1 MSVPRESH
9 TATLLQDGKVLVA
22 GGDNGSSTR
31 YDSAEIFD
39 PSTNAFTPIG
49 NMVSARSGH
58 TATLLADGKVLLA
71 DGYAG
76 VNATATA
83 EIFDPGSGTFTA
95 TGSTSIPRPWDTAT
109 LLKDGKVLLAGGKIV
124 SPPSSTSS
132 TATAEIYDPATGTF
146 APTGSMNVARS
157 EHTATLLANGN
168 VLIAG
173 GVDSSGKAT
182 STAELFDEQTGV
194 FTLLTKNMVT
204 ARCGHTE
211 TRLTDG
217 KVLLTGGLTAS
228 VLAAKKVDLSSAE
241 LFDPSNETLTI
252 AGNMEIQR
260 SQHTATLLKNGEV
273 LITGGKNLE
282 GAVPLPAKTLATAE
296 LFP

>member
-1 MSVPRESH
+1 ML
-9 TATLLQDGKVLVA
+9 TARA
-22 GGDNGSSTR
+22 
-31 YDSAEIFD
+31 
-39 PSTNAFTPIG
+39 
-49 NMVSARSGH
+49 GH

-71 DGYAG
+71 DGDAG
-76 VNATATA
+76 NGNWTTTA

-95 TGSTSIPRPWDTAT
+95 TGSTSVARPWGTAT

-124 SPPSSTSS
+124 SPALSTSS
-132 TATAEIYDPATGTF
+132 NATAEIFDPATGTF

-173 GVDSSGKAT
+173 GVDSSGNAT

-194 FTLLTKNMVT
+194 FTLTRNMVT

-211 TRLTDG
+211 TRLSDG

-228 VLAAKKVDLSSAE
+228 VLAAKKADLSSAE